1 MIIILRMKN
10 MERNFLSLKVC
21 VLVKISDQKCLLFGK
36 TKKRHIFAPVK
47 TNNLKLI

>member
-1 MIIILRMKN
+1 
-10 MERNFLSLKVC
+10 MERNFLFLKVC
-21 VLVKISDQKCLLFGK
+21 VLVKISDQKLSFIWK